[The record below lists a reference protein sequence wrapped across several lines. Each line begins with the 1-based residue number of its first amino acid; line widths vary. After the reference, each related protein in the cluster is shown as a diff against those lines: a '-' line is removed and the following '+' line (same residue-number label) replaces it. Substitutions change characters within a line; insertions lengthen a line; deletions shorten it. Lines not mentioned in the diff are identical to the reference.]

1 MTNRTPLTLRDANR
15 AMTIA
20 SRGSSA
26 QRDALE
32 DEFGGALSSI
42 LDELW
47 AMAEDAGRP
56 YLAGRLE
63 RAYNRLV
70 GHGMS

>member
-1 MTNRTPLTLRDANR
+1 MSRRNLTLRDANR

-20 SRGSSA
+20 SRGTSA
-26 QRDALE
+26 QVDAFE
-32 DEFGGALSSI
+32 NEFGGALSTC

-47 AMAEDAGRP
+47 AMADDAGFSL
-56 YLAGRLE
+56 LAARLE

-70 GHGMS
+70 GGAA

>member
-1 MTNRTPLTLRDANR
+1 MTNRTPLTLRHAQR

-20 SRGSSA
+20 SRGTSA
-26 QRDALE
+26 QVDAFE

-56 YLAGRLE
+56 VLAGRLE
-63 RAYNRLV
+63 RAFNRLA

>member
-1 MTNRTPLTLRDANR
+1 MTNRSLTLRDAQR

-26 QRDALE
+26 QRDAFE

-47 AMAEDAGRP
+47 GMAEDAGRP
-56 YLAGRLE
+56 VLAGRLE

-70 GHGMS
+70 N